1 MGKKRSKPRKSTV
14 ENEVMLCSAILY
26 YCFINLQPY
35 SNGTNG
41 HVKFDR
47 DLAVDDHIKPSDLT
61 KPEAVQTKVPNKKKK
76 IYQPRESLLT
86 TLCSTDKNIE
96 AMYHILILMICV
108 GLGYSLLNDTI
119 QAGK

>member
-14 ENEVMLCSAILY
+14 ENE
-26 YCFINLQPY
+26 PY